1 MNFCLHLK
9 WLRSSLVLLGIC
21 AVFAWLFHTV
31 WMRVDWISISST
43 DQTIRKMLLPVL
55 FMFDSLNY
63 DYPVISKICTLH
75 WMIEGNIDI
84 QVFFAYFDLLQWIV
98 LLYSVEGRGMDFFV
112 WSWRGVCSCIF
123 LSTYTNLHQI
133 QIRFKVTDR
142 GQKLDLFPVNVV
154 QLFYILYWSSVESYV
169 FEFIGK
175 ICRRNS

>member
-1 MNFCLHLK
+1 MTRIFKVVAEFERECFLGTGWHTLCQYLILDEFLSASK
-9 WLRSSLVLLGIC
+9 VTQISLVLLGIC

-31 WMRVDWISISST
+31 WMRVDWVSISST

-98 LLYSVEGRGMDFFV
+98 LLYSVEGRGMDFLCLV
-112 WSWRGVCSCIF
+112 MEGSLQLYIS
-123 LSTYTNLHQI
+123 LYLHK
-133 QIRFKVTDR
+133 FTSNSDKVQ
-142 GQKLDLFPVNVV
+142 GH
-154 QLFYILYWSSVESYV
+154 W
-169 FEFIGK
+169 
-175 ICRRNS
+175 